1 MISIVVA
8 NYNKQDYVSSCLDSL
23 VNQVTKVQYE
33 IILIDD
39 GSTDNSRTIIH
50 NFITSYPGSVPIKYF
65 QHKHSGKIKS
75 FNFGVDRANGSFVKL
90 FGSDD
95 VALPIMI
102 DDLAKNARND
112 SILLHNCTIS
122 DSDCVTLKNKLLNIS
137 DSLFNISIKSVIKG
151 KSFPSGNYLIPS
163 EFTNLIFP
171 IHETASYEDWYIA
184 MKIAINQL
192 PINSLSKSL
201 FIYRQVN
208 NGNWGGIFNFSLK
221 ALKYRAKRDLCLIR
235 LFESML
241 GQEYLFHLQKKEYE
255 LTEITKFSI
264 FTFIF
269 KKIDVSVKMKIY
281 CKIILS
287 SLKKYR

>member
-1 MISIVVA
+1 MRDIMISIVVA

-102 DDLAKNARND
+102 DDLQKMLEMIP
-112 SILLHNCTIS
+112 SYCTI
-122 DSDCVTLKNKLLNIS
+122 
-137 DSLFNISIKSVIKG
+137 
-151 KSFPSGNYLIPS
+151 
-163 EFTNLIFP
+163 
-171 IHETASYEDWYIA
+171 
-184 MKIAINQL
+184 
-192 PINSLSKSL
+192 
-201 FIYRQVN
+201 
-208 NGNWGGIFNFSLK
+208 
-221 ALKYRAKRDLCLIR
+221 AL
-235 LFESML
+235 
-241 GQEYLFHLQKKEYE
+241 
-255 LTEITKFSI
+255 
-264 FTFIF
+264 
-269 KKIDVSVKMKIY
+269 
-281 CKIILS
+281 
-287 SLKKYR
+287 